1 MAALSTPHQSHC
13 YFFHLPPELRNSI
26 YEYALTEFKPL
37 LCTAGDATGSPK
49 LLLRYQFGNN
59 EAKRE
64 ANQLKYVC
72 RQLNYEARTL
82 SLRYN
87 DIHFHGIE
95 NFENFL
101 LSSTHTLQK
110 RFRNVIIIDDHE
122 SLKKSYTINQLVDR
136 SMSPVVFGF
145 CSRNPKARVVIRNS
159 RRFTEGAWLT
169 IYVKLRQTLR
179 EDMDEKLDNMFDAET
194 ADLIK
199 EGSISLRRELFGKY
213 QRPFLQNLRIVPT
226 ADYPKKSAYWS
237 DVQLAEA
244 KRLYEEGC

>member
-1 MAALSTPHQSHC
+1 MAVFSAPLQSQC
-13 YFFHLPPELRNSI
+13 YFFNIPPELRNAI
-26 YEYALTEFKPL
+26 YEYALTEFMPL

-49 LLLRYQFGNN
+49 LLLQYQPGDK
-59 EAKRE
+59 EARRE
-64 ANQLKYVC
+64 ANQLRYVC

-95 NFENFL
+95 NFESFL
-101 LSSTHTLQK
+101 LSSMHTLHR
-110 RFRNVIIIDDHE
+110 RFRNVIILDDHE
-122 SLKKSYTINQLVDR
+122 SLKKSYTINQLIDR
-136 SMSPVVFGF
+136 SMSPVLYTF

-179 EDMDEKLDNMFDAET
+179 EDMEEKMETMFDAET
-194 ADLIK
+194 AGLIK
-199 EGSISLRRELFGKY
+199 EGSISLRRDLVEKY
-213 QRPFLQNLRIVPT
+213 QRPFLQNLRIAPT
-226 ADYPKKSAYWS
+226 ADYPQMSTYWT

>member
-1 MAALSTPHQSHC
+1 MAVFSTPLQSQC
-13 YFFHLPPELRNSI
+13 YFFALPPELRNVI
-26 YEYALTEFKPL
+26 YEYTLTEFKPL

-49 LLLRYQFGNN
+49 LLLQYHFGNN

-95 NFENFL
+95 NFESFL
-101 LSSTHTLQK
+101 LSSMHTLQR
-110 RFRNVIIIDDHE
+110 RFRNVIILDDHE
-122 SLKKSYTINQLVDR
+122 SLKKSYTINQLIDR
-136 SMSPVVFGF
+136 SMSPVLYAF

-179 EDMDEKLDNMFDAET
+179 EDMDDKMDTMFDAGT

-199 EGSISLRRELFGKY
+199 EGSISLRRDLFGKY
-213 QRPFLQNLRIVPT
+213 QRPFLQNLRIAPT
-226 ADYPKKSAYWS
+226 ADYPQKSTYWS